1 MDKTDYKI
9 LSLLEKNARIS
20 NTEIARQIG
29 MVPSG
34 VLERI
39 KKLEKNGHIKE
50 YTTQLRPESLN
61 LDLLAFV
68 FVRAKEPAGNIETAK
83 KLAEFPEILEVHHVA
98 GEDCYLLKI
107 RLKDN
112 QSLAVF
118 MREKIGT
125 IPTIT
130 STRTVIALETIKE
143 TSKVCYPDMEMKM
156 GRTRTSHRGNRVS

>member
-1 MDKTDYKI
+1 MMDKTDYKI

-50 YTTQLRPESLN
+50 YTTHLRPESLN

-112 QSLAVF
+112 RSLAVF

-143 TSKVCYPDMEMKM
+143 TSKVCYPDMEM
-156 GRTRTSHRGNRVS
+156 

>member
-1 MDKTDYKI
+1 MMDKTDYKI

-50 YTTQLRPESLN
+50 YTTHLRPESLN
-61 LDLLAFV
+61 LDLLAFI

-112 QSLAVF
+112 RSLAVF

-143 TSKVCYPDMEMKM
+143 TSKVCYPDMEM
-156 GRTRTSHRGNRVS
+156 

>member
-39 KKLEKNGHIKE
+39 KKLEQNGHIKE
-50 YTTQLRPESLN
+50 YTTHLRPESLN

-112 QSLAVF
+112 RSLAVF

-125 IPTIT
+125 IPTII

-143 TSKVCYPDMEMKM
+143 TSKVCYPDMEM
-156 GRTRTSHRGNRVS
+156 

>member
-1 MDKTDYKI
+1 MDKIDYKI
-9 LSLLEKNARIS
+9 LSLLQNNARIS

-39 KKLEKNGHIKE
+39 KKLEQNGHLQE
-50 YTTQLRPESLN
+50 YTARINPESLN
-61 LDLLAFV
+61 LGILAFV
-68 FVRAKEPAGNIETAK
+68 FVRANEPPGGIDTAQ
-83 KLAEFPEILEVHHVA
+83 KLAEMPEILEVHHAA

-112 QSLAVF
+112 HSLAVF
-118 MREKIGT
+118 MRERIGT

-130 STRTVIALETIKE
+130 STRSVIVLETLKE
-143 TSKVCYPDMEMKM
+143 TSKIYFSDIDQETTKDNPN
-156 GRTRTSHRGNRVS
+156 T